1 MVRHDRLQSWDRVR
15 HMSPAMSPRHP
26 AVRAKSR
33 LYARWS
39 CFICGQDGVGGVHG
53 WSDHYTA
60 HHYTPGETP

>member
-1 MVRHDRLQSWDRVR
+1 
-15 HMSPAMSPRHP
+15 MSPAMSPRHP

-53 WSDHYTA
+53 WSEHYTT